1 VAEDQDRSLASRPPN
16 PLGNISKAA
25 WLSCHRLHKEDR
37 AMTFEDYIISQIMNC
52 AKLSIRMGMA
62 QDGKSASIMTWTDNG
77 EPPQFWDIS

>member
-1 VAEDQDRSLASRPPN
+1 
-16 PLGNISKAA
+16 
-25 WLSCHRLHKEDR
+25 
-37 AMTFEDYIISQIMNC
+37 MTFEDYIISQIMNC